1 MENSRITYYPYA
13 MPDRQEMDQMM
24 FNRPDPSAFMA
35 EWARARNG
43 RRVARAGD
51 CRYRPGE
58 WAPWQA
64 QAASGRSRE
73 AYGRYGWTE
82 NRYAG

>member
-1 MENSRITYYPYA
+1 MEIGTNKYYPYP
-13 MPDRQEMDQMM
+13 MLSREETDQMM

-35 EWARARNG
+35 EWDRARNG
-43 RRVARAGD
+43 RQVARAGD
-51 CRYRPGE
+51 SRYRPGE

-64 QAASGRSRE
+64 QAVTVRSGE